1 MRTRTRGKILLRNCA
16 RRSKVSKPLMSEGVG
31 ELKWACP
38 LCSDIGK
45 FVLSYIIKRSAGCA
59 LRRTMKLSYATA
71 AGARMCEAHSLFK
84 IFM

>member
-38 LCSDIGK
+38 LCSTIEFWTGIL
-45 FVLSYIIKRSAGCA
+45 FGGNCYEANTKR
-59 LRRTMKLSYATA
+59 
-71 AGARMCEAHSLFK
+71 E
-84 IFM
+84 

>member
-45 FVLSYIIKRSAGCA
+45 FVLSYIIKPSGRI
-59 LRRTMKLSYATA
+59 RTCVSGGSQQKRPM
-71 AGARMCEAHSLFK
+71 GAFK
-84 IFM
+84 

>member
-38 LCSDIGK
+38 LCSHIGNTLPLCS
-45 FVLSYIIKRSAGCA
+45 FIG
-59 LRRTMKLSYATA
+59 
-71 AGARMCEAHSLFK
+71 SLFCYK
-84 IFM
+84 HLIMQLRKK